1 MSKKYISLPLIGLAA
16 RGGFGLV
23 VSKGCVTLSAITV
36 TTAMKKENM
45 MMVMTTRGDVK
56 KRCEHNG
63 QIGEISQRPLPPTV
77 LLGTHL
83 DDLLLS
89 YSDHVG
95 QS

>member
-1 MSKKYISLPLIGLAA
+1 
-16 RGGFGLV
+16 
-23 VSKGCVTLSAITV
+23 
-36 TTAMKKENM
+36 M

-63 QIGEISQRPLPPTV
+63 QIGEISQHPLPPTV

-95 QS
+95 QSWRTTKSRRRVVDGTPKVEIVDCTLHYEVEQVEQPPNI